1 MATAACQLS
10 HGLDIFYWHT
20 YITVIGDALA
30 KRSEG
35 NGMAGAPG
43 EWSPADATKR
53 INACARDRLLDL
65 SLTEHAQQRLI
76 ERDLLTADLLHV
88 LKTGFVYEKPEPST
102 QAGFFKYC
110 IEGKSPNSGNRIL
123 RAIVIPDGRTELKVV
138 TIMWRDE

>member
-1 MATAACQLS
+1 
-10 HGLDIFYWHT
+10 
-20 YITVIGDALA
+20 
-30 KRSEG
+30 
-35 NGMAGAPG
+35 MAGAPG

-65 SLTEHAQQRLI
+65 SLTRHVPERLDQ
-76 ERDLLTADLLHV
+76 RDLVIRDLLHV
-88 LKTGFVYEKPEPST
+88 LQTGFVYDKPKHST
-102 QAGFFKYC
+102 QSGYFKYS